1 MFVSILHA
9 DADCFFASVEQRD
22 EPRLRGRPL
31 VVATWVVMAASYEAR
46 AFGVRSAM
54 HASEARRLCPGLLA
68 VEPRTE
74 AYAEASRELFEVFD
88 ALSARVERHGS
99 EEAFLEGPPEL
110 AEELRRRVR
119 DDVGLPVTVGVAS
132 TKIAA
137 KMASRAAKPDGLLV
151 LAPSDERG
159 FLDAHGIEQLW
170 GIGRATATKLH
181 ARGIATVGEAAA
193 LSEVE
198 LVALLGRGN
207 GRRVHALVNNRDRTP
222 VERGGPPRSFGSTRS
237 LGRDDDP
244 PLALE
249 AAAERVAKRLQS
261 SGTAGRTITLH
272 LRFDDHTLA
281 ARSRT
286 LPAATADATTIHHTA
301 ATLLDT
307 PRRLTRIGVSVGNLE
322 VADSLR
328 LWTPSSPSCS
338 TPAG

>member
-1 MFVSILHA
+1 MFVSILHV

-22 EPRLRGRPL
+22 EPRLRGKPL

-88 ALSARVERHGS
+88 ALSPRVERHGS

-110 AEELRRRVR
+110 AGELRRRVR

-159 FLDAHGIEQLW
+159 FLDAHAIEQLW

-181 ARGIATVGEAAA
+181 ARGIATVGEAVA

-249 AAAERVAKRLQS
+249 AAAERVAMRLQS

-322 VADSLR
+322 AADSLR

-338 TPAG
+338 RPAG